1 MNYLFYERKMKTW
14 YNFIM
19 NSLHLFHS
27 RILKFLDN
35 PKAVLYFIRRKMYDD
50 FIADTYVP
58 FYKKLRFLS
67 AEETFNYIIDN
78 NCSIIRFGDGEFGLI
93 RGASVYFNGWRQKY
107 SDDLKDGLTK
117 ALSSQEKN
125 ILVCL
130 PGEYLTR
137 SKIDLTASN
146 QESEH
151 RFWVNAKV
159 ICKNYIHKNVVYGS
173 CFAFY
178 PRFNTSINFL
188 KLKKYLQ
195 TKEVVII
202 TSNTS
207 RFKNIELGRKT
218 YLLEAPSRDS
228 WDKEKEIMASFKK
241 LTEENSLSK
250 ENTLIMVSMGSAAK
264 VVTYNLAMGD
274 YTAWDAG
281 QFFDVAYKNIK
292 EL

>member
-1 MNYLFYERKMKTW
+1 MIFLNLQITRSK
-14 YNFIM
+14 
-19 NSLHLFHS
+19 
-27 RILKFLDN
+27 KFLDN
-35 PKAVLYFIRRKMYDD
+35 PRAILYFLRRNFYDN
-50 FIADTYVP
+50 FVADKYVP
-58 FYKKLRFLS
+58 FYKKIHFLNPK
-67 AEETFNYIIDN
+67 ETFNYIIDN
-78 NCSIIRFGDGEFGLI
+78 NCSIVRFGDGEFSLM

-107 SDDLKDGLTK
+107 SNDLKDGLIT
-117 ALSSQEKN
+117 ALSSREKN
-125 ILVCL
+125 ILICL

-137 SKIDLTASN
+137 SKIDLATTN
-146 QESEH
+146 QESEY

-159 ICKNYIHKNVVYGS
+159 LCKKYIHKDAIYGS

-188 KLKKYLQ
+188 KLKEYLQ

-207 RFKNIELGRKT
+207 RFENIELGRKT
-218 YLLEAPSRDS
+218 YLIEAPSSDS
-228 WDKEKEIMASFKK
+228 WDKKKEITASFKK
-241 LTEENSLSK
+241 LTEEKGLSK
-250 ENTLIMVSMGSAAK
+250 EKTLIMVSTGSAAK
-264 VVTYNLAMGD
+264 VVTYNLAMEG

>member
-1 MNYLFYERKMKTW
+1 MTFIDILEQRIRKFT
-14 YNFIM
+14 
-19 NSLHLFHS
+19 
-27 RILKFLDN
+27 DN
-35 PKAVLYFIRRKMYDD
+35 PGAIFYFLKRNLYDD
-50 FIADTYVP
+50 FVADNYVHL
-58 FYKKLRFLS
+58 YKKIHFLT

-78 NCSIIRFGDGEFGLI
+78 NCSLVRFGDGEFSLM

-107 SDDLKDGLTK
+107 SNNLKVGLTR

-137 SKIDLTASN
+137 TKKDLKTSG
-146 QESEH
+146 QGSEY

-159 ICKNYIHKNVVYGS
+159 LCHKYLHKGNIYGS

-178 PRFNTSINFL
+178 PRFNTGINFL
-188 KLKKYLQ
+188 KLKNYLQ
-195 TKEVVII
+195 TKEIVII

-207 RFKNIELGRKT
+207 RFENIALGKKT
-218 YLLEAPSRDS
+218 YLIEAPSSDS
-228 WDKEKEIMASFKK
+228 WDKEKEIKDSFKK
-241 LTEENSLSK
+241 LIQEKKLNK
-250 ENTLIMVSMGSAAK
+250 ENTLVMVSMGSAAK
-264 VVTYNLAMGD
+264 VVTYDLAMDG
-274 YTAWDAG
+274 YVAWDAG